1 MRETSNSFS
10 KQNSQQ
16 PKQFRGG
23 EKKVMKK
30 SLLASVLSLSLGM
43 SLAVP
48 AFAATPTDVAGV
60 KEQSAIEELV
70 ALGIINGY
78 TDGTFKPGNS
88 ITRAELAKIIVI
100 ATGSEQAATA
110 LQNVKS
116 QFSDVKTNE
125 WYTGYINVAT
135 GKGLLLGDKGT
146 KNFRPNANIKFEEVA
161 AIVVRALGY
170 QDSNLTGSWPYNV
183 TLKAEEVGV
192 FKKVDLA
199 LGTAATRGVVAQQ
212 ISNALGT
219 DLVQWIADSKVYS
232 STGKKLIS
240 RLGTTTEEVVTSAVL
255 DDNGRLSLNGL
266 SKTLAP
272 NFIITGGVKLVDLL
286 AHNVT
291 VLADTDGRIRAIT
304 DNQNEN
310 NVVTGTL
317 NADFNNAPQVEV
329 KNGTAVTKYNTVGNS
344 VYYFN
349 SDSVAGTDSNLK
361 KDADVSVYLYDNNS
375 TNVSAGVVGKVR
387 AVVVSKANGADK
399 LLDSYVAATASA
411 KARILTQDNL
421 SVSLNDSTSIVLN
434 GEAKAATDLAKNDVL
449 DIVYNKDR
457 VAVKVVATRNVVEG
471 KVTLVSTSVDG
482 TFVYTIDGKT
492 YTSVKGANANL
503 TGSKEV
509 TKDGT
514 FKLFLNK
521 DGKVAGAELLSGG
534 SSDAKYGVILNAEN
548 KVSPSGAFGDNKDV
562 FKYYSI
568 KDNKNYEVSL
578 NELTWIGGTDVNKA
592 VQTTIRL
599 GDAVDASPF
608 TGATTAFD
616 NSAAAFVTWT
626 LKNSDA
632 SINGIKEITPLT
644 QVWEVKEKKD
654 TTLKVTNTTTSASVT
669 FEINA
674 NTVVLDASTYDK
686 ATAGDRKVETS
697 TLANLAVGNRVTV
710 IPDGTSTFAKYVLIT
725 KKSATDAKET
735 KYGLYVGAAK
745 TGDDYSITINV
756 KGTEETLALTGTEGA
771 AIYNSIVTSVSAGN
785 STYNKDSR
793 TLIEVKDSVIAGAAG
808 NLAEASTAY
817 DTVNVYAATNALTN
831 VNNTD
836 STVTV
841 NGVVY
846 YVNSSTAI
854 YVYDE
859 ANDTLVTD
867 GIFADVTAHLGE
879 ATSKYGIAIVGD
891 ASYGNFTLAKA
902 IVVVKKK

>member
-1 MRETSNSFS
+1 MKKRLLAFVLSFS
-10 KQNSQQ
+10 L
-16 PKQFRGG
+16 
-23 EKKVMKK
+23 V
-30 SLLASVLSLSLGM
+30 M

-116 QFSDVKTNE
+116 QFKDVKTNE

-199 LGTAATRGVVAQQ
+199 LGTAATRAVVAQQ
-212 ISNALGT
+212 VSNALGT
-219 DLVQWIADSKVYS
+219 DLVQWIADAKVYS

-291 VLADTDGRIRAIT
+291 VLSDTDGRIRAIT
-304 DNQNEN
+304 DNQKEN
-310 NVVTGTL
+310 NVVTGKL
-317 NADFNNAPQVEV
+317 NADFANAQQVEV
-329 KNGTAVTKYNTVGNS
+329 KNGTAVTKYTTVASS

-349 SDSVAGTDSNLK
+349 SDSVAGNDSNLK
-361 KDADVSVYLYDNNS
+361 KDADVSVYLYDN
-375 TNVSAGVVGKVR
+375 TTANVTAGLVGKVR
-387 AVVVSKANGADK
+387 AVVVTNANGANK
-399 LLDSYVAATASA
+399 LLDSYIAATSTA

-457 VAVKVVATRNVVEG
+457 VAVKVIATRNVVEG
-471 KVTLVSTSVDG
+471 KVTLVSSSVDG

-492 YTSVKGANANL
+492 YASVKGANL

-534 SSDAKYGVILNAEN
+534 SSDAKYGVILNAQN
-548 KVSPSGAFGDNKDV
+548 KVAPTGAFSDYKDV

-568 KDNKNYEVSL
+568 KDNKTAEVSL
-578 NELTWIGGTDVNKA
+578 DEKTWYGGVTDTNVP
-592 VQTTIRL
+592 QTTIRL
-599 GDAVDASPF
+599 GSDVAVP
-608 TGATTAFD
+608 TGTTSF
-616 NSAAAFVTWT
+616 NNTAAAFVTWT

-644 QVWEVKEKKD
+644 ENWEVKEKKD
-654 TTLKVTNTTTSASVT
+654 TTLKVASSTST
-669 FEINA
+669 ITYDINA
-674 NTVVLDASTYDK
+674 NTVVLDATTYNK
-686 ATAGDRKVETS
+686 ATAGDREVKTS
-697 TLANLAVGNRVTV
+697 TLASLAVGNKVT
-710 IPDGTSTFAKYVLIT
+710 IIADGTSTFAKYVLIT

-735 KYGLYVGAAK
+735 KYGLYVGAVK
-745 TGDDYSITINV
+745 SGDDYSITINV
-756 KGTEETLALTGTEGA
+756 KGTDETVALTGTEGA

-793 TLIEVKDSVIAGAAG
+793 TLIEVKDSVIKDALGNPVAG
-808 NLAEASTAY
+808 NTGEPSTAY
-817 DTVNVYAATNALTN
+817 DTVNVYAATNALTA
-831 VNNTD
+831 VNNSD

-846 YVNSSTAI
+846 YVNSTTAI

-859 ANDTLVTD
+859 ANDSLVTN

-879 ATSKYGIAIVGD
+879 ATNKYGIAIVGD
-891 ASYGNFTLAKA
+891 SNYGNFQLAKA

>member
-10 KQNSQQ
+10 KENSQQ

-30 SLLASVLSLSLGM
+30 SLLASVLSLSLAM
-43 SLAVP
+43 AVTVP

-100 ATGSEQAATA
+100 ATGSEKAATA

-116 QFSDVKTNE
+116 SFKDVKTNE

-212 ISNALGT
+212 VSNALGT
-219 DLVQWIADSKVYS
+219 DLVEWNADSKLYGKN
-232 STGKKLIS
+232 GKKLIS

-304 DNQNEN
+304 SNQNEN
-310 NVVTGTL
+310 NVVTGKL
-317 NADFNNAPQVEV
+317 NADFNNALQVEV

-349 SDSVAGTDSNLK
+349 SDSVAGNDSNLK
-361 KDADVSVYLYDNNS
+361 KDADVSVYLFDNNS

-399 LLDSYVAATASA
+399 LLDSYIAATSTA

-492 YTSVKGANANL
+492 YTSVKGANL

-509 TKDGT
+509 TKDGS

-568 KDNKNYEVSL
+568 KENKTAEVSL
-578 NELTWIGGTDVNKA
+578 NELTWVGGTDANKA

-599 GDAVDASPF
+599 GDAVDAAPF
-608 TGATTAFD
+608 TGATTAF
-616 NSAAAFVTWT
+616 NNTAAAFVTWT

-632 SINGIKEITPLT
+632 SINGIKEITPLSEA
-644 QVWEVKEKKD
+644 WEVKEKKD
-654 TTLKVTNTTTSASVT
+654 TTLKVSNGTTTIT
-669 FEINA
+669 YEINA
-674 NTVVLDASTYDK
+674 NTVVLDANTYNK

-697 TLANLAVGNRVTV
+697 TLANLAVGNKVTIV
-710 IPDGTSTFAKYVLIT
+710 PDGTSTFAKYVLIT

-735 KYGLYVGAAK
+735 KYGLFVGAAK

-771 AIYNSIVTSVSAGN
+771 AIYNSIVTSKSAGN
-785 STYNKDSR
+785 STYEKDSR
-793 TLIEVKDSVIAGAAG
+793 TLVEVKDSVIVGAAG
-808 NLAEASTAY
+808 NLAEASTSY
-817 DTVNVYAATNALTN
+817 DTVNVYAATNALQE
-831 VNNTD
+831 VNNSD
-836 STVTV
+836 STVKV
-841 NGVVY
+841 NDKVY

-859 ANDTLVTD
+859 ANNTLVTD
-867 GIFADVTAHLGE
+867 GIFADVSAHLGE
-879 ATSKYGIAIVGD
+879 ATNKYGIAIVGD

>member
-30 SLLASVLSLSLGM
+30 SLLASVLSLSLAM
-43 SLAVP
+43 AVAVP

-170 QDSNLTGSWPYNV
+170 QDANLTGSWPYNV

-212 ISNALGT
+212 VSNALGT
-219 DLVQWIADSKVYS
+219 DLVQWIADAKVYS

-291 VLADTDGRIRAIT
+291 VLADTDGRVRAIT

-310 NVVTGTL
+310 NVVTGKL
-317 NADFNNAPQVEV
+317 NVDFNNALQVEV

-361 KDADVSVYLYDNNS
+361 KDADVSVYLFDNNS
-375 TNVSAGVVGKVR
+375 TNVNAGVVGKVR

-399 LLDSYVAATASA
+399 LLDSYIAATSTA
-411 KARILTQDNL
+411 KARLLTQDNL

-471 KVTLVSTSVDG
+471 KVTLVSTSADG

-492 YTSVKGANANL
+492 YASVSGANL
-503 TGSKEV
+503 TGSKAV

-534 SSDAKYGVILNAEN
+534 SSDAKYGVILNAAN
-548 KVSPSGAFGDNKDV
+548 DVAPTSAFNDAKDV

-568 KDNKNYEVSL
+568 KENKEIEVSL
-578 NELTWIGGTDVNKA
+578 DAATWNA
-592 VQTTIRL
+592 VTNTVRL
-599 GDAVDASPF
+599 GDAAPYGS
-608 TGATTAFD
+608 AAFN
-616 NSAAAFVTWT
+616 NSAAVFVTWK

-632 SINGIKEITPLT
+632 SVNGIDSLT
-644 QVWEVKEKKD
+644 ALTENWEVKEKKD
-654 TTLKVTNTTTSASVT
+654 TTLKVSSSTST
-669 FEINA
+669 ITYEINA
-674 NTVVLDASTYDK
+674 NTVVLDATTYNK
-686 ATAGDRKVETS
+686 AAAGDREVKTS
-697 TLANLAVGNRVTV
+697 TLANLAVGNKVTIV
-710 IPDGTSTFAKYVLIT
+710 PDGTSTFAKYVLIT

-735 KYGLYVGAAK
+735 QYGLYVDAYQSD
-745 TGDDYSITINV
+745 DDYFIKINV
-756 KGTEETLALTGTEGA
+756 KGNVETLALTGTEGA
-771 AIYNSIVTSVSAGN
+771 SIYNSIVASKSAGS
-785 STYNKDSR
+785 STYKESSR
-793 TLIEVKDSVIAGAAG
+793 TLVEVKDSVITGAAG
-808 NLAEASTAY
+808 NLGEASTAY
-817 DTVNVYAATNALTN
+817 DTVNVFAATNALTA
-831 VNNTD
+831 VNNSD

-859 ANDTLVTD
+859 ANDSLVTD

-902 IVVVKKK
+902 VVVVKKK